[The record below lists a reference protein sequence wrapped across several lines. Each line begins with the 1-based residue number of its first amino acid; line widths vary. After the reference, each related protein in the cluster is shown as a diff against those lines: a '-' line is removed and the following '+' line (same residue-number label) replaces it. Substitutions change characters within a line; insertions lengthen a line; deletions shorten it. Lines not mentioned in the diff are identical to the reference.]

1 MGERVIIQL
10 AVELLWLV
18 LLLSLPTVIVASVVG
33 VLVSLLQTLTQIQ
46 DQTLQFLIKLIA
58 VSITLVVTYHWTG
71 DNLFNYTN
79 LVFDQIDKMGG

>member
-1 MGERVIIQL
+1 MIIQL

-33 VLVSLLQTLTQIQ
+33 IIVSLLQTLTQIQ
-46 DQTLQFLIKLIA
+46 DQTLQFLVKLIA
-58 VSITLVVTYHWTG
+58 VSITLVMTYHWLG

-79 LVFDQIDKMGG
+79 LVFDQIGNMGG